1 MLLHPHMGAAGEEAT
16 PLVHQMYLGQEPTPL
31 IPNFLSGKVKIHIYI
46 TTDNFHRE
54 KNEIIII

>member
-54 KNEIIII
+54 KK